1 MIKFDLEKA
10 LAGENVVTRVGQP
23 ITQLVKFKTHSG
35 SILYGLNCDMDSIES
50 WLLNGNYHDSTK
62 ECDSDLFM
70 APKKL
75 SGFVNVYRNH
85 EGRVYMGTI
94 RDTKEEC
101 IINTEDA
108 DHAVLAQ
115 AIDLSQFE
123 EGHGL

>member
-1 MIKFDLEKA
+1 MMIKFDLEKA

-75 SGFVNVYRNH
+75 SGFVNVYLSA
-85 EGRVYMGTI
+85 
-94 RDTKEEC
+94 
-101 IINTEDA
+101 A
-108 DHAVLAQ
+108 DSFSTRKAADDMASPERIVC
-115 AIDLSQFE
+115 IDLSQFD